1 MNCENTISTGFQSLD
16 KVLNGGLH
24 GGSLNVIAAR
34 PGMGKTIFALQCA
47 AGMAK
52 NTGKIIYYYL
62 LEMFP
67 DYVKEKYA
75 ELCVRGGVILDS
87 AFILDDTAP
96 ITLSQIRTRLAGISD
111 LGGVFIDCIQFL
123 QSDGDPCGKSVSIA
137 DEISRELKRIA
148 REFDIPVICT
158 SRLPRSLEKRRD
170 CRPILKDLDEV
181 SGGLMQDADVIL
193 FLYRHAYY
201 GTEDLKDPPGA
212 EIIVA
217 KNRFGSTA
225 NLPFRFEGN
234 IPQFSEKL

>member
-1 MNCENTISTGFQSLD
+1 MKCENTISTGFQSLD
-16 KVLNGGLH
+16 QVLDGGFH

-47 AGMAK
+47 AGMANAIDK
-52 NTGKIIYYYL
+52 KIDIFS
-62 LEMFP
+62 LEMSR
-67 DYVKEKYA
+67 DYIKDKFT
-75 ELCVRGGVILDS
+75 ELCTRDSVILE
-87 AFILDDTAP
+87 DTAP
-96 ITLSQIRTRLAGISD
+96 ITRSQIWARLAGVPD
-111 LGGVFIDCIQFL
+111 LGGVFIDCLQLL
-123 QSDGDPCGKSVSIA
+123 QSDGDPCGENASSA

-170 CRPILKDLDEV
+170 CRPILKDLDEA
-181 SGGLMQDADVIL
+181 SGGLVQDADVIL

-201 GTEDLKDPPGA
+201 NIAEMENPTEA

-225 NLPFRFEGN
+225 NLPFRFEDE
-234 IPQFSEKL
+234 IPQFSEKM